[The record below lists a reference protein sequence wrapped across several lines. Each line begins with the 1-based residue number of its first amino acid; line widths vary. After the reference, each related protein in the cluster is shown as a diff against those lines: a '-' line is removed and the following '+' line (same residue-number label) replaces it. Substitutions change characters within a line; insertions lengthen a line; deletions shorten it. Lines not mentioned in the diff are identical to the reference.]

1 MRVHAIELRGVAM
14 EFANGTMALDG
25 IDLAVDAGEIVGVV
39 GPSGCGKTTL
49 LRIVAGLQRCTSGR
63 LTTRVDGIGYV
74 FQDPTLLPWRT
85 VRGNVEIV
93 AQLHGMP
100 RRERRRRAE
109 QAIAQVGL
117 DGFAEYHPHQLSGG
131 MRMRAA
137 LAQALLPGP
146 KLVLFDE
153 PFGALDELTRDRL
166 CDQLQLLH
174 LAEQFTA
181 VFVTHSIAEAVFVSH
196 RVLVMS
202 PRPGRLRAEIPV
214 PLRFPRTPEVRY
226 TAAFADV
233 SREVAR
239 PLRNTA

>member
-14 EFANGTMALDG
+14 EFAGGTRALDG

-49 LRIVAGLQRCTSGR
+49 LRIIAGLQRRTAGW
-63 LTTRVDGIGYV
+63 LTTRTDGVGYV
-74 FQDPTLLPWRT
+74 FQEPTLLPWRT

-93 AQLHGMP
+93 AQLHRMP
-100 RRERRRRAE
+100 RRERRREAE
-109 QAIAQVGL
+109 QAIARVGL
-117 DGFAEYHPHQLSGG
+117 EGFAEHRPHQLSGG

-137 LAQALLPGP
+137 LAQALLPHP

-181 VFVTHSIAEAVFVSH
+181 VFVTHSVAEAVFVSH

-202 PRPGRLRAEIPV
+202 PRPGRIRAEVPV
-214 PLRFPRTPEVRY
+214 PLGLPRTPEIRY

-233 SREVAR
+233 AGEVAGA
-239 PLRNTA
+239 LRGVG

>member
-1 MRVHAIELRGVAM
+1 VHAIELRGVAM

-25 IDLAVDAGEIVGVV
+25 VDLDVDAGEIVGVV

-49 LRIVAGLQRCTSGR
+49 LRIVAGLQRCTSGW

-74 FQDPTLLPWRT
+74 FQEPTLLPWRT

-93 AQLHGMP
+93 AQLRGMP
-100 RRERRRRAE
+100 HRERRRRAE
-109 QAIAQVGL
+109 QAIARVGL
-117 DGFAEYHPHQLSGG
+117 DGFAEHHPHQLSGG

-137 LAQALLPGP
+137 LAQALLPRP

-181 VFVTHSIAEAVFVSH
+181 LFVTHSIAEAVFVSH

-202 PRPGRLRAEIPV
+202 PRPGRLCADISV

-233 SREVAR
+233 AREVAR
-239 PLRNTA
+239 PLRDTA